1 MINNPVLGHIT
12 ENQIAIAVEQEENE
26 TQYDN
31 DIEDDEVEEDK
42 YYDVQDVEDYENE
55 VEDIVNT
62 LQKQSM
68 VIDNYETWKNKI
80 LSKIWDDERSKQPFL
95 YLNNE
100 EVLKKTPIKTIK
112 KNNTII
118 WARNVMDE
126 NNFAYVRCDMSELLN
141 IRRYIFHRVKRGKYS
156 MKLQIF
162 CKYETNDFFK
172 FTKIDNKT
180 YYVLKNG
187 KSLHTKKDDCIMPT
201 SNRKNYVFLPIAKWQ
216 CTRTL
221 CRHIFVKRRID
232 EGSTRKSLLE
242 PFVKRTIGNN
252 EFAFKE

>member
-1 MINNPVLGHIT
+1 M
-12 ENQIAIAVEQEENE
+12 
-26 TQYDN
+26 
-31 DIEDDEVEEDK
+31 DK
-42 YYDVQDVEDYENE
+42 
-55 VEDIVNT
+55 
-62 LQKQSM
+62 
-68 VIDNYETWKNKI
+68 
-80 LSKIWDDERSKQPFL
+80 
-95 YLNNE
+95 
-100 EVLKKTPIKTIK
+100 
-112 KNNTII
+112 
-118 WARNVMDE
+118 

-156 MKLQIF
+156 MKLLIF

-232 EGSTRKSLLE
+232 EGSTRQSLLE
-242 PFVKRTIGNN
+242 PFVKHTIGKI
-252 EFAFKE
+252 EFVFKE